1 MTSTIVCGIDTS
13 DASRQ
18 AVHLAVAVAK
28 RHGARVHLVH
38 AVDAPDI
45 DDETLEPSMKP
56 AMDALRK
63 RVEDRRVAEKS
74 KLDDLAIEAATSVE
88 TKVTAHV
95 GRAWEVLLSVAADDD
110 ASHIVVGPHAS
121 TGSTLSKIGERLL
134 GSTAK
139 RVVRRAG
146 RKVWVACG
154 DVDAATAA
162 MNAGEVRAVVGV
174 DFAPGG
180 RAALEEAMALKAGI
194 IAVHALRDPFTAGDA
209 PVDWS
214 NLREEWRKRLVDDL
228 ARTVP
233 GAVSARV
240 ELGDPVR
247 ALIDAGE
254 SDGGHC
260 LIVGAHAGGTWTRL
274 FLGDTAERALR
285 LSPFPVLVVP
295 PHES

>member
-1 MTSTIVCGIDTS
+1 MSTIVCGIDTS
-13 DASRQ
+13 DASRH

-28 RHGARVHLVH
+28 RHGARLHLVH

-45 DDETLEPSMKP
+45 DQETLEPSMKP
-56 AMDALRK
+56 AMDALKK
-63 RVEDRRVAEKS
+63 RVEDRRAEEQA
-74 KLDDLAIEAATSVE
+74 KLDALALEAATSVE
-88 TKVTAHV
+88 TKVTAHI
-95 GRAWEVLLSVAADDD
+95 GRAWEVLLSVASDDD

-139 RVVRRAG
+139 RVVRHAG

-154 DVDAATAA
+154 DVDAACDA
-162 MNAGEVRAVVGV
+162 MHGDDFRAVVGV

-180 RAALEEAMALKAGI
+180 RAALEEAASLQAKI

-214 NLREEWRKRLVDDL
+214 NLREEWRTRLVADL
-228 ARTVP
+228 AKNVP
-233 GAVSARV
+233 GAVSTRV

-247 ALIDAGE
+247 ALIEAGE
-254 SDGGHC
+254 SDGGHV
-260 LIVGAHAGGTWTRL
+260 LVVGAHAGGTWTRL